1 MQTIGEIVNE
11 LMSKTH
17 ENSCLNCSEL
27 RIQNGKIWCQFGIIE
42 PFDVLDGRS
51 LIKHRKY
58 IIRRNNCEMN
68 DAWVYAKELA
78 NE

>member
-1 MQTIGEIVNE
+1 MQKIVEIVNE
-11 LMSKTH
+11 LIDKAH
-17 ENSCLNCSEL
+17 DNSCLNCSGL

-42 PFDVLDGRS
+42 PFDVLDERS

-58 IIRRNNCEMN
+58 IIRKNNCEMN
-68 DAWVYAKELA
+68 DAWLIFEDDK